1 MQSRKSF
8 LEREFIPKL
17 SLFDSF
23 GADRCSAI
31 TAVQPHPLVLFCDRD
46 ERTPSWSL
54 GVHRIIPNNV
64 VARLTVA
71 VNGMISIVALP

>member
-23 GADRCSAI
+23 GADRCRPI
-31 TAVQPHPLVLFCDRD
+31 TTVQPHPLVLFCDRD
-46 ERTPSWSL
+46 ERTPSRSL

-64 VARLTVA
+64 VAGLTVA
-71 VNGMISIVALP
+71 VNGLISTVALP